1 MKKIYLTA
9 LVLGSG
15 IALSGVALAGP
26 GCGHGGAHGPG
37 ARFNFEQLDVNKDA
51 KVDLAELSQSK
62 ETWFAKVDG
71 NKDGVVNEVELQAE
85 RSAQRAEHLDR
96 KFAEQDANKDGRLT
110 ADETQMPARFF
121 ESADANKDGAVT
133 REEMTA
139 SMAAAKAKHGGRAGG
154 QLGHLDTNDDG
165 QITRQ
170 EAVESAALTFA
181 RLDANKDGAL
191 TADEMALKRGHGR
204 HHGKDKP
211 APTDSRS

>member
-26 GCGHGGAHGPG
+26 GCGQGGGHGAG
-37 ARFNFEQLDVNKDA
+37 ARFNFEHLDVNADA

-62 ETWFAKVDG
+62 EAWFTKVDG

-85 RSAQRAEHLDR
+85 RSARRTEHLDR
-96 KFAEQDANKDGRLT
+96 KFAEQDANKDGRLS

-121 ESADANKDGAVT
+121 ERADANKDGAVT

-154 QLGHLDTNDDG
+154 QLGRLDTNADG

-170 EAVESAALTFA
+170 EAVESAARTLA
-181 RLDANKDGAL
+181 RLDADKDGAL
-191 TADEMALKRGHGR
+191 SADEMKRGHGR
-204 HHGKDKP
+204 HHGKDKR
-211 APTDSRS
+211 APSDSRS